1 MSPAPLRT
9 PPGKP
14 APAAPEINFGGMG
27 LYVGGGG
34 LPEGNYCLF
43 FDVRMHQ
50 SVDKQTGRARGK
62 ERLGVMVTAY
72 DLNDPSAEPREQFY
86 SMGGKAHLSFQ
97 PDPAT
102 GKSLVLA
109 ANSVGTTLNNK
120 TNWFFFL
127 KSLYDC
133 AMPEGVF
140 NNDLTTIDG
149 LWAHVQNIPAP
160 EERKG
165 FASGAK
171 TGDEEQEE
179 FKGGDTIAIVSEI
192 LEGGKPWEGT
202 GGLPDAAA
210 PAAPAPKAPPARVAA
225 PPTRPAPGVRVPPAR
240 QAVAVPVETAQDDD
254 AILQSALGALGEVLV
269 KPTLKNGGPKLT
281 VRTETFKWLK
291 ENADE
296 ATAQAVINTYFSSDD
311 KLGELLNQVGYGVVG
326 NRVQPQQ

>member
-1 MSPAPLRT
+1 MSPAPVR
-9 PPGKP
+9 PP
-14 APAAPEINFGGMG
+14 APKPPAPEINFGGMG

-50 SVDKQTGRARGK
+50 SIDKQTGRARGK

-72 DLNDPSAEPREQFY
+72 DLKDLTAEPREQFY
-86 SMGGKAHLSFQ
+86 SMGSKAHESFQ
-97 PDPAT
+97 PDPTT
-102 GKSLVLA
+102 GKSLILA
-109 ANSVGTTLNNK
+109 ANPSGSTLNNK

-160 EERKG
+160 EDRKS

-171 TGDEEQEE
+171 TGDDEQQEE

-202 GGLPDAAA
+202 GGLPEAVAPAATPKAAPARVAAA
-210 PAAPAPKAPPARVAA
+210 PAARPTAARPVARVAA
-225 PPTRPAPGVRVPPAR
+225 P
-240 QAVAVPVETAQDDD
+240 VAAAAEQSEDD
-254 AILQSALGALGEVLV
+254 ILQAALGALGEILV
-269 KPTLKNGGPKLT
+269 KPTLANGGPKLT

-291 ENADE
+291 ENGGE
-296 ATAQAVINTYFSSDD
+296 AVAQAVINTYFSSDD

-326 NRVQPQQ
+326 NRVQPQ